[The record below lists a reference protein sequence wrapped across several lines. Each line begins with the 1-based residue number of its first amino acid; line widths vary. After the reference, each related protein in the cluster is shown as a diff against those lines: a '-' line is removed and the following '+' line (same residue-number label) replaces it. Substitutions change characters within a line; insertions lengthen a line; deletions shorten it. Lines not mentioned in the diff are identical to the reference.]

1 MNIKKI
7 IIIMA
12 LPLCFAACNQNSQ
25 GTKTET
31 EQDILNNQGTETEIE
46 QDIRWFPGKYVA
58 DEPENVTEYLE
69 NLCREGKACV
79 VTHSYGDD
87 HYKDSLSVWQA
98 IRHLDDYANGRRA
111 YYPTEEIQN
120 ALGLITHELA
130 YDQSHGCPDEMDTT
144 PPYVFFYRFLEQ
156 AVRLSPEVDYV
167 TGIHCA
173 DGTAGILG
181 YGGWGLEPLFCFL
194 VYPTAKGLRVTMV
207 GEIGNTGIDKLFHLT
222 DNAGREYYLCS
233 NNGGR
238 GDYLGYY
245 FCQYLFMR
253 DGDKL
258 KEVASVKDLPNN
270 FRCEKDVEEV
280 IFNPQKLRWDCCWQN
295 GDIWVRVEGTK
306 SLSLKLDGINSRFKV
321 ESAQ

>member
-12 LPLCFAACNQNSQ
+12 LPLCFAACNHN
-25 GTKTET
+25 K
-31 EQDILNNQGTETEIE
+31 QGTETEIE

-79 VTHSYGDD
+79 VTHSYGEDY
-87 HYKDSLSVWQA
+87 YKDSLSVWQA

-120 ALGLITHELA
+120 ALYLIAYELD
-130 YDQSHGCPDEMDTT
+130 YVLGHNIPEEVDTA
-144 PPYVFFYRFLEQ
+144 PSFVFFYRFLEQ

-167 TGIHCA
+167 TSEHCA
-173 DGTAGILG
+173 DGTAGIINLG
-181 YGGWGLEPLFCFL
+181 GGFSCYSRFSFL
-194 VYPTAKGLRVTMV
+194 VYPTDKGLRVTMV
-207 GEIGNTGIDKLFHLT
+207 GEIGNTTIAKLFHLT
-222 DNAGREYYLCS
+222 DDAGREYYLCS
-233 NNGGR
+233 NNWGFH
-238 GDYLGYY
+238 

-258 KEVASVKDLPNN
+258 KEVASIKNFPDLFPDN
-270 FRCEKDVEEV
+270 FEGEKDIEEV
-280 IFNPQKLRWDCCWQN
+280 IFNPNKLRWDCCWQN
-295 GDIWVRVEGTK
+295 GDIWIRVEGTK
-306 SLSLKLDGINSRFKV
+306 SLFLELDGINSRFKV